1 MLKFLIDPGFMFQI
15 IELSLEKWKFGIKR
29 NKNGQNTLGRS
40 EAALRAQKC
49 LFMVLLTLPSLFVNN
64 GR

>member
-1 MLKFLIDPGFMFQI
+1 MFQI
-15 IELSLEKWKFGIKR
+15 NQSVIEQRETLNFVIKQ
-29 NKNGQNTLGRS
+29 NENVQNTLGRS

-49 LFMVLLTLPSLFVNN
+49 LFTVLLTLPSLFVNN